1 MEERIIPVS
10 QAEVEQALE
19 EFVQGNVLAKG
30 VHIEPESLL
39 RDIGVDSYSVI
50 EMVLFIER
58 RFGVVL
64 PEDQLVPENLKSVR
78 ALAACTVKMMA

>member
-1 MEERIIPVS
+1 MPEL
-10 QAEVEQALE
+10 QQEVERALE
-19 EFVQGNVLAKG
+19 EFVHGNVLANG
-30 VHIEPESLL
+30 VQIKPETLL

-64 PEDQLVPENLKSVR
+64 PEEQLVPENLKSVR

>member
-1 MEERIIPVS
+1 MPVS
-10 QAEVEQALE
+10 QTEVEQALG
-19 EFVQGNVLAKG
+19 EFVRGNILAKG
-30 VHIEPESLL
+30 IAVEPETLL

-64 PEDQLVPENLKSVR
+64 PEEKLVPENLKSVR
-78 ALAACTVKMMA
+78 ALAACTVKMMD